1 VAKAAS
7 PDYKGRNERNV
18 LRRGAVMNDND
29 FSIDL
34 AEASAAKRAALSYVV
49 EAFVEA
55 QLDGLDADCMAQ
67 AALFAAFQELV
78 ATYGEEAT
86 AHFAEGLPERIRV
99 GAFSTTLRH

>member
-1 VAKAAS
+1 
-7 PDYKGRNERNV
+7 
-18 LRRGAVMNDND
+18 MNDNS
-29 FSIDL
+29 FPTDL
-34 AEASAAKRAALSYVV
+34 AEASADKRAALSYVV

-78 ATYGEEAT
+78 ATYGEDAT
-86 AHFAEGLPERIRV
+86 ADFAQGLPERIRS

>member
-1 VAKAAS
+1 
-7 PDYKGRNERNV
+7 
-18 LRRGAVMNDND
+18 MNDND
-29 FSIDL
+29 FPTDL
-34 AEASAAKRAALSYVV
+34 AAASADRRAALSYVV

-86 AHFAEGLPERIRV
+86 ADFAQGLPERIRS